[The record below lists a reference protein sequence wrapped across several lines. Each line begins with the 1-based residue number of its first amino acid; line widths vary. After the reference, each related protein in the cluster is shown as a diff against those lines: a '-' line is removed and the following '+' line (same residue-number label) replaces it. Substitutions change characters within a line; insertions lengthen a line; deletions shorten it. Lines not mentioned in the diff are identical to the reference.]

1 MTRRYLSEAE
11 LSSFHRDGF
20 LVIRQMYSHREIGE
34 LSRWIDDLF
43 ARRHEIGRQM
53 TYYEDSLL
61 TRGGKILSRIEN
73 FVDDHDRFR
82 AFVYDD
88 RMVGRVNELFG
99 EPSVLFKEKVNF
111 KLSGGDGFKPHQ
123 DIQPGWDAYASYF
136 ISVLVTVDDSTEL
149 NGCLELAA
157 GHHVRGRIGEK
168 WRPLENGEL
177 DGIVFEKCPMAPGD
191 VVYFD
196 CFVPHRSGPNLTDGP
211 RRNLYLTYNRLSEG
225 DRRKQ
230 YFADKRKS
238 FPPDNEREPGKEY
251 VFRV

>member
-1 MTRRYLSEAE
+1 MARRYLSRAD
-11 LSSFHRDGF
+11 LSSFHRDGL
-20 LVIRQMYSHREIGE
+20 LVIREMYSHREVAE
-34 LSRWIDDLF
+34 LSRWIDELV
-43 ARRHEIGRQM
+43 ARPHGIGRQM
-53 TYYEDSLL
+53 TYYEDSRL
-61 TRGGKILSRIEN
+61 TGGRRILSRIEN
-73 FVDDHDRFR
+73 FVDEHDRLR
-82 AFVYDD
+82 AFVHDD
-88 RMVGRVNELFG
+88 RMAGRVNELLG

-123 DIQPGWDAYASYF
+123 DIQPGWDEYASYF

-149 NGCLELAA
+149 NGCLELAP
-157 GHHVRGRIGEK
+157 GHHTRGRIGQK

-196 CFVPHRSGPNLTDGP
+196 CFVPHQSGPNLTDGP

-225 DRRKQ
+225 DRRRQ

-238 FPPDNEREPGKEY
+238 FPPDDEREPGKEY